1 MRKLILLSLTLLM
14 LPYMFAS
21 NAFAGQND
29 WTKTEHNYNLKYKEY
44 GVNIRQYY
52 RNDYAHA
59 EFKYKVKPA
68 GQKVELALRIAEKD
82 NSREYRPK
90 LTHKLFNLNPLASG
104 DSKGPLSLSVG
115 HRIEY
120 RMYELASKD
129 DYWRYRTIGKAKLKL
144 SKNLAVWTKAQPR
157 WTFGG
162 AKTNDLKIDDIKT
175 NIGSDIKLDGLVT
188 FSPYVELLLNG
199 KDENYSKKSLMFGTA
214 LTIKF

>member
-1 MRKLILLSLTLLM
+1 
-14 LPYMFAS
+14 MFAS

-90 LTHKLFNLNPLASG
+90 LTHKLFKLNPLASG
-104 DSKGPLSLSVG
+104 DSKGPLSLSMG

-144 SKNLAVWTKAQPR
+144 SKDLAVWPKA
-157 WTFGG
+157 
-162 AKTNDLKIDDIKT
+162 
-175 NIGSDIKLDGLVT
+175 
-188 FSPYVELLLNG
+188 
-199 KDENYSKKSLMFGTA
+199 
-214 LTIKF
+214 

>member
-1 MRKLILLSLTLLM
+1 M
-14 LPYMFAS
+14 
-21 NAFAGQND
+21 
-29 WTKTEHNYNLKYKEY
+29 
-44 GVNIRQYY
+44 
-52 RNDYAHA
+52 
-59 EFKYKVKPA
+59 
-68 GQKVELALRIAEKD
+68 RIAEKD

-90 LTHKLFNLNPLASG
+90 ITHKLFKLNPLASG

-115 HRIEY
+115 HRVEY

-144 SKNLAVWTKAQPR
+144 SKDLAVWTKAQPR

-175 NIGSDIKLDGLVT
+175 NIGADIKLDGLVT